1 MERTKNKKKIALI
14 ICAVLVIILLAANLL
29 IGNYLVSFAITRSAA
44 SGAAVAP
51 EPETSD
57 AASAAISDYWG
68 ELSEQRRVWLAGVE
82 REDVSIESDDGLRLV
97 GDLFPMDESSHR
109 YLIAVHGYTGKRSD
123 MYAYAMLY
131 AERGFNVL
139 TPDMRSHGESDGR
152 YIGMGWLDR
161 KDILKWIDLILDR
174 DPQAEIVLHGV
185 SMGGATVM
193 MTSGEALPKNV
204 VAIVDDCGY
213 TSVWDVFSDELKY
226 LFHLP
231 DFPFLYTASGLAK
244 LRAGY
249 TFGEASALEQVKKS
263 ETPIL
268 FIHGSEDNFVHTE
281 MVYRLYDTCPM
292 RKELYVA
299 EGAGHGQ
306 SLFIDPEQYVSRV
319 FGFLDSLEQ

>member
-1 MERTKNKKKIALI
+1 
-14 ICAVLVIILLAANLL
+14 
-29 IGNYLVSFAITRSAA
+29 
-44 SGAAVAP
+44 
-51 EPETSD
+51 
-57 AASAAISDYWG
+57 
-68 ELSEQRRVWLAGVE
+68 
-82 REDVSIESDDGLRLV
+82 
-97 GDLFPMDESSHR
+97 
-109 YLIAVHGYTGKRSD
+109 

-131 AERGFNVL
+131 AERGYHVL
-139 TPDMRSHGESDGR
+139 TPDMRSHGESEGG

-161 KDILKWIDLILDR
+161 KDILKWIELILDR

-193 MTSGEALPKNV
+193 MTSGEALPENV

-231 DFPFLYTASGLAK
+231 DFPFLYTASGFAK

-263 ETPIL
+263 ETPML

-281 MVYRLYDTCPM
+281 MVYRLYDACPA

-306 SLFIDPEQYVSRV
+306 SLFIDPGQYMSRV